1 MIDYLP
7 GISTVSP
14 LKDSVF
20 ICIYI
25 SSSVQCVVAVGT
37 QKQSELMSKRLNE
50 SGVELHF
57 EK

>member
-1 MIDYLP
+1 MYLHVQP
-7 GISTVSP
+7 
-14 LKDSVF
+14 
-20 ICIYI
+20 
-25 SSSVQCVVAVGT
+25 SVQCVVAVGT